1 MTTKTGAH
9 DYQIQ
14 YMSAKGFS
22 YLVNLMH
29 VVRASLTPSV
39 FEISFIFLVEKY
51 FLVSCELVK

>member
-9 DYQIQ
+9 DYHIQ

-22 YLVNLMH
+22 YFVNLMD
-29 VVRASLTPSV
+29 VVRASLTPLV